1 MTVILES
8 DLELA
13 LPSEGFELDFDGL
26 PRFLAPAGLITALVL
41 AFGGLPRFFLTG
53 VGVGVGLALAAGS
66 GVELALAGFAFFEGE
81 EAAAVAGAFRLPE
94 ASGA

>member
-1 MTVILES
+1 MTLES

-26 PRFLAPAGLITALVL
+26 PRFLAPAGLTIALVL
-41 AFGGLPRFFLTG
+41 AFGGLPRFFLT
-53 VGVGVGLALAAGS
+53 GVGVGLALAAGS

-81 EAAAVAGAFRLPE
+81 AAAVAGAFRL
-94 ASGA
+94 

>member
-26 PRFLAPAGLITALVL
+26 PRFLAPAGLTIALAL
-41 AFGGLPRFFLTG
+41 DFGGLPRFFLT
-53 VGVGVGLALAAGS
+53 GVGVGLALAAGS
-66 GVELALAGFAFFEGE
+66 GVELALAGLAFFEGV
-81 EAAAVAGAFRLPE
+81 AALRDAFRLPE
-94 ASGA
+94 ALMS